1 VTIVVFIV
9 VLALLILVHEA
20 GHFFVAKWTG
30 MRVDEFGLG
39 FPPRAASYQPQKS
52 ETTYTLNWLPF
63 GGFVKIFGENLEDI
77 DEDHPDKDRSFA
89 EQSTSSQV
97 AVLMAGVVMN
107 VILAYVLL
115 SLAFMTG
122 KAVVDKE
129 GTKNLTDRR
138 VVITQVLPDSPAESA
153 GLNPGSRINEI
164 TSGQTDLS
172 GSEITL
178 DGIQQLVN
186 QATNSPVMIGTQN
199 GSDQMTATVTPTST
213 EGGDRQIGIAMA
225 QVGTQTLGPLSAFRK
240 GAVATYNITRQTVV
254 GFYNLLRQ
262 AVTGAGGLSQVAGP
276 VGIADLVGDA
286 ADRGTAPLF
295 SFVALISIN
304 LAILNLLPFPALDGG
319 RLVFSL
325 VEHVRGKPLPPK
337 FAKWAN
343 GIGLALLLLL
353 MLVVTYQ
360 DILRLFE

>member
-1 VTIVVFIV
+1 M
-9 VLALLILVHEA
+9 A
-20 GHFFVAKWTG
+20 
-30 MRVDEFGLG
+30 
-39 FPPRAASYQPQKS
+39 
-52 ETTYTLNWLPF
+52 
-63 GGFVKIFGENLEDI
+63 KIFGEDLENI

-89 EQSTSSQV
+89 EQSTGSQV
-97 AVLMAGVVMN
+97 AVLVAGVVMN
-107 VILAYVLL
+107 MILAYLLL

-122 KAVVDKE
+122 KAVVDEE

-138 VVITQVLPDSPAESA
+138 VVITQVLPDSPAETA

-164 TSGQTDLS
+164 TSGQTVLS

-186 QATNSPVMIGTQN
+186 QATSAPVTVSTQN
-199 GSDQMTATVTPTST
+199 GSDQMKATVTPTST
-213 EGGDRQIGIAMA
+213 ESGDRQIGIAMA
-225 QVGTQTLGPLSAFRK
+225 QVGTQTLGPLGALK
-240 GAVATYNITRQTVV
+240 EGAVATYNLTHQTVV
-254 GFYNLLRQ
+254 GFYNLIGQ
-262 AVTGAGGLSQVAGP
+262 ALTGSGGLSQVAGP

-286 ADRGTAPLF
+286 ADRGAAPLF

-319 RLVFSL
+319 RIVLSL
-325 VEHVRGKPLPPK
+325 IEYTRGKPLPPK

-360 DILRLFE
+360 DILRLL